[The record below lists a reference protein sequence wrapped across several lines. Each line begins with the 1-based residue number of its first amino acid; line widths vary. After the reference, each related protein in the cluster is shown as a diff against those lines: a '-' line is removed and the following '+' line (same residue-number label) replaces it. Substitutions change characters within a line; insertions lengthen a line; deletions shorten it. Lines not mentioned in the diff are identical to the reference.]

1 MQKLALVFILTIF
14 KIATCTGQ
22 EMLGKS
28 TDDILGKYK
37 SNPNYLLV
45 KLRVPDGVVMP
56 PIKITHTIDMTK
68 TGNSEN
74 TIITFKI
81 KPYNYI
87 QNFIL
92 VSDKCIQYDTY
103 YNIKSLYT
111 TLDKLNSKDIPLK
124 QDENVAQFG
133 IFIGNQ
139 KMEHLKLLL
148 QYMKLKK
155 TMR

>member
-1 MQKLALVFILTIF
+1 
-14 KIATCTGQ
+14 
-22 EMLGKS
+22 MLGKS

-133 IFIGNQ
+133 NFYWQSKDGAFKIAVTVHEAEKNYEISYYYN
-139 KMEHLKLLL
+139 
-148 QYMKLKK
+148 
-155 TMR
+155 